1 MTRRPAILYPASRRL
16 HAPAICAFLF
26 VVAAFL
32 GGRLFLRCRDK
43 MHRALS
49 AELPI
54 KPSSRAS
61 TIAVLCSPYSRRAG
75 HSREKTPGTLLPQC
89 PALLPA
95 QEARAYPSAP
105 VGSLEYASP
114 YSNPH
119 STPACIRSDMSAAV
133 VNCLVRRARLT
144 RQDSRA

>member
-1 MTRRPAILYPASRRL
+1 MTRRPAILCPGF
-16 HAPAICAFLF
+16 APAPPTRDLRISPCSGL
-26 VVAAFL
+26 
-32 GGRLFLRCRDK
+32 LFLRCRDK

-54 KPSSRAS
+54 
-61 TIAVLCSPYSRRAG
+61 IAALYSSPYSRRAG

-95 QEARAYPSAP
+95 EEAEEARAYPAAP

-114 YSNPH
+114 SQPRFYSGVHPK
-119 STPACIRSDMSAAV
+119 
-133 VNCLVRRARLT
+133 
-144 RQDSRA
+144 